1 MSEAPLDKLT
11 RDIDYEFSYN
21 AKPDR
26 KNILPRGRTMRM
38 ATGTS
43 MTPEQYFIESDR
55 RYMRLLAGPGA
66 GKSYN
71 LKERLKR
78 IADGSGRILVATFTS
93 VAAQDLRKDIEVL
106 GSKIG
111 KDRVEKIEVSTLH
124 ALALRL
130 LSQEKLPFR
139 IMQKFEVNTMLW
151 DLEPDIGKFR
161 RKEALFKRWKAQN
174 DILDANDDEQL
185 FMKSMSEWLS
195 AHGGS
200 VLDDAIPRICQYLT
214 DHEDARKRLSYSHVL
229 VDEYQDLNPVEQRFV
244 ELLTAEDGHL
254 TVIGDDDQSI
264 YGFKGASPAGI
275 RDFVKNHTDCD
286 DVRFAE
292 CRRCPTVVVEMANRI
307 ISRSKDRID
316 KTLIAMPDKQR
327 GYFSRMSFPTPEAEI
342 NGLCALIR
350 DKGAKL
356 KWEEIVVLSPI
367 RERGKALFKAL
378 RDAGIPAAFCYRDEM
393 LTGKAVQYNF
403 ALLTLAANP
412 EDRVAWRFL
421 LGFKGDKRRTPGY
434 SRIRKYAEEKGMDM
448 LDVLEQC
455 SLQKIKIPYSRDII
469 RQYREVKEELFR
481 VKADSGRLFELL
493 GDGEPEYA
501 AILKRALVRI
511 PGNFTDALS
520 DVLEEVYSPEASAKS
535 GRVRVM
541 SLHASKGLSAE
552 MIVIMSA
559 VEGLIPLESARNV
572 EEQRRLFYVAIT
584 RCKGH
589 PMNKYPGELV
599 ISAYEHSDDGSKVY
613 EISPFFQQIKDLTT

>member
-1 MSEAPLDKLT
+1 MV
-11 RDIDYEFSYN
+11 
-21 AKPDR
+21 
-26 KNILPRGRTMRM
+26 
-38 ATGTS
+38 TGTS
-43 MTPEQYFIESDR
+43 MKPEQHFINSDR

-78 IADGSGRILVATFTS
+78 VADGSGRILVVTFTS
-93 VAAQDLRKDIEVL
+93 VAAQDLRKDIEAL

-130 LSQEKLPFR
+130 LSEEKLPFR

-161 RKEALFKRWKAQN
+161 SKEVFFKRWKAQN
-174 DILDANDDEQL
+174 GILDANGDEQL
-185 FMKSMSEWLS
+185 FMKSMSKWLS

-214 DHEDARKRLSYSHVL
+214 DHEDVRKRLSYSHVL
-229 VDEYQDLNPVEQRFV
+229 VDEYQDLNPVEQWFV

-275 RDFVKNHTDCD
+275 RDFVKNHANCD

-292 CRRCPTVVVEMANRI
+292 CRRCPTVIVEIANRI
-307 ISRSKDRID
+307 ISRSKNRID
-316 KTLIAMPDKQR
+316 KTLTAMPDKQR
-327 GYFSRMSFPTPEAEI
+327 GYFSRVSFLTPEAEI
-342 NGLCALIR
+342 DGLCALIR
-350 DKGAKL
+350 DRGAKL
-356 KWEEIVVLSPI
+356 KWEDIVVLSPI
-367 RERGKALFKAL
+367 RERGKVLFKAL
-378 RDAGIPAAFCYRDEM
+378 RDAGIPAALCYRDEI
-393 LTGKAVQYNF
+393 LTSATVQYNF

-412 EDRVAWRFL
+412 EDKVSWRFL
-421 LGFKGDKRRTPGY
+421 LGFGGDKRRALGY
-434 SRIRKYAEEKGMDM
+434 SRIRKYAEDKGMDVF
-448 LDVLEQC
+448 DALEQC
-455 SLQKIKIPYSRDII
+455 ALQKIKIPYSRNII
-469 RQYREVKEELFR
+469 RQYGAIEEELVR
-481 VKADSGRLFELL
+481 VKADPGRLLELL

-501 AILKRALVRI
+501 AILERALVRI
-511 PGNFTDALS
+511 PGNFTDALRA
-520 DVLEEVYSPEASAKS
+520 VLEEIYSPEASAKS

-541 SLHASKGLSAE
+541 SLHSSKGLSAE

-584 RCKGH
+584 RCKGY
-589 PMNKYPGELV
+589 PVGGYPGELV
-599 ISAYEHSDDGSKVY
+599 ISAYEQSNDGSKVY
-613 EISPFFQQIKDLTT
+613 EISPFFQEIKDLTM